1 MRNTYYIVDVAM
13 FLSFLIAFFTGLIKW
28 RLLVDFLGI
37 THLYFVLP
45 MGTIRVW
52 HEWSSI
58 VMSLLVLIHIVLH
71 WKWIIITT
79 RKIFKKSARSE

>member
-1 MRNTYYIVDVAM
+1 M

>member
-1 MRNTYYIVDVAM
+1 LRNTYYFIDVAM
-13 FLSFLIAFFTGLIKW
+13 LLSFLIAFFTGLIKW